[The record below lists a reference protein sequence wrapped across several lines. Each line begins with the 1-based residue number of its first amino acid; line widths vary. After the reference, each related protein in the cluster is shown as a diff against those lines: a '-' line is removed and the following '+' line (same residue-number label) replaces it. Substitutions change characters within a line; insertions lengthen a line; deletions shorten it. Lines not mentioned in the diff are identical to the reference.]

1 MSAMTKKRQRK
12 SVQYFSRFVIQNDK
26 KVKQDLIKEDIELN
40 KLISGFDSE
49 EDLYDRRILYEIT
62 GRKIN

>member
-1 MSAMTKKRQRK
+1 MSAMTNKRQRK

-26 KVKQDLIKEDIELN
+26 KVKQDLIKEDIGLN
-40 KLISGFDSE
+40 KLISGFDPE